1 MAFDIDEEGHHPAY
15 IHHLVKY
22 WCAKKLPG
30 HLDIVVSPLFI
41 KKYDD
46 LVSTISSCKR
56 QRVEL
61 VPIEADDYAK
71 LQSQRLRILRYF
83 EGWKLFCRYAAK
95 LQANHGL
102 LMYFD
107 FFQLPSVLSTDPPC
121 PFSGIYFRPTFHYH
135 NFANYVPSLQERFR
149 ASRKQWLLS
158 RVLCH
163 PALKNL
169 CQKLCVLLVGPV
181 ESSQRDSVKNH
192 IDKLRRTLPVQIIL
206 RDDLILDRDIQPY
219 FHLADVVLA
228 TYQHHMGMSSILVRA
243 AQARKPVLASSYGLL
258 GEIVNRRDLGLTID
272 STRPQE
278 IARGI
283 RTFISEECNVAFDP
297 NQALAFAHENS
308 AEQFAHTLFKY
319 LF

>member
-1 MAFDIDEEGHHPAY
+1 
-15 IHHLVKY
+15 
-22 WCAKKLPG
+22 
-30 HLDIVVSPLFI
+30 
-41 KKYDD
+41 
-46 LVSTISSCKR
+46 
-56 QRVEL
+56 
-61 VPIEADDYAK
+61 
-71 LQSQRLRILRYF
+71 
-83 EGWKLFCRYAAK
+83 
-95 LQANHGL
+95 
-102 LMYFD
+102 
-107 FFQLPSVLSTDPPC
+107 
-121 PFSGIYFRPTFHYH
+121 
-135 NFANYVPSLQERFR
+135 
-149 ASRKQWLLS
+149 
-158 RVLCH
+158 
-163 PALKNL
+163 
-169 CQKLCVLLVGPV
+169 LLVGPV